1 VNVPKQLD
9 NELQK
14 ELEKFR
20 INHFGTRGPLR
31 AKNKII
37 LFFKAFAQFFIIN
50 DYVATEKAPVD

>member
-1 VNVPKQLD
+1 MD